1 MFFSTDETIFLEQVQ
16 GVLPASVATDREKL
30 WPFIEAAE
38 RKYILPLLERELYD
52 DLQKFYNDRSSWQ
65 SGSIGES
72 GEDTVKTTELLRLV
86 RIAEL
91 NLAYYLGFDVLNVK
105 LSDAGFQRVGDQ
117 GNFRGLYKYQE
128 ENLRKYFE
136 STGYNGLDDM
146 LKYIEDYIEY
156 FPEWEDSNNYTA
168 RKVAIIKDAETFDAI
183 CAIGKSRLTFLRL
196 QRYMNEVID
205 FEIKPLMGEE
215 FTNLM
220 AELAKEDSLDN
231 YRLLVPEVAKPL
243 AYLSAARLIESSG
256 SLTDRGLLFEGK
268 NSLYPDD
275 TTKKYAEGESAG
287 AAAAAYRNIGNRY
300 MEALR
305 NYLIDNLF
313 TEHGSEEGNV
323 YDRDNTD
330 KKTFVA

>member
-1 MFFSTDETIFLEQVQ
+1 MFFSTEEATFTEQVQ
-16 GVLPASVATDREKL
+16 GILPASVSTDREKL

-52 DLQKFYNDRSSWQ
+52 DLQKFCNDHASWQ
-65 SGSIGES
+65 SGSGSS
-72 GEDTVKTTELLRLV
+72 GEDTIKTTELIRLI

-91 NLAYYLGFDVLNVK
+91 NLAYYNGFDVLNVK
-105 LSDAGFQRVGDQ
+105 LSDAGFQRTGDQ
-117 GNFRGLYKYQE
+117 GSFRGLYKYQE

-156 FPEWEDSNNYTA
+156 FPEWEESANYTA

-196 QRYMNEVID
+196 RRYMNEVID
-205 FEIKPLMGEE
+205 FEIKPLLGDE
-215 FTNLM
+215 FATLM
-220 AELAKEDSLDN
+220 TELAKDDTLDK
-231 YRLLVPEVAKPL
+231 YRLLVPEVAKPV
-243 AYLSAARLIESSG
+243 AYYSAARLIESSG

-268 NSLYPDD
+268 NSMFPDD
-275 TTKKYAEGESAG
+275 STKKYAEGEPAG
-287 AAAAAYRNIGNRY
+287 VAAAAYRSIGNKY

-305 NYLIDNLF
+305 NYLIDNSF

-323 YDRDNTD
+323 YNRDNTD